1 MLLMLMLMP
10 FFCLSSF
17 FEAFGVHS
25 RRKRNAGN
33 RAKFFGEGSGRGKK
47 GKRRLH
53 KTPGRILM
61 NDEFNKC
68 LTPVKYE
75 A

>member
-47 GKRRLH
+47 GVLWAGNVAFTKRWE
-53 KTPGRILM
+53 
-61 NDEFNKC
+61 EF
-68 LTPVKYE
+68 
-75 A
+75 